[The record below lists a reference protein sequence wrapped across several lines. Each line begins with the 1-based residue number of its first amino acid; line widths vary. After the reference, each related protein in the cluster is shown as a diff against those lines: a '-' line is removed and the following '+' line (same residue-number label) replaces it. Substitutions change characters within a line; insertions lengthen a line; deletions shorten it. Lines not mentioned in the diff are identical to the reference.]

1 MALSLSELNVF
12 GHCKKYG
19 LSIFQC
25 PHFLFLL
32 MGTLIIVS
40 ILLFYAVGSKYIED
54 PLAVAFITLILAS
67 VLLAIAFIITD
78 SFQRL
83 AESARLKTEFVSIV
97 SHQLRSPLSNIK
109 WGLEILLSG
118 RAGKVEAGEAEYL
131 QILKENSNR
140 MHELISD
147 LLVASR
153 IEEGGLILQKQEFS
167 FKELLADIVAGFKPW
182 ITASNMHLN
191 IEGDEN
197 ISRVNTDPSLLR
209 QVIQNLLDNA
219 IRYGKSAV
227 SLRYLKKGRN
237 VYFEV
242 TDDGVGI
249 PKEDQKFIFQRFFRS
264 ANAVKHQTEGSGL
277 GLYIAKAMLEK
288 FGGNIGFA
296 SEENKGSTFWF
307 TIPIA

>member
-1 MALSLSELNVF
+1 MALPFSELNVF
-12 GHCKKYG
+12 GHCRKYG
-19 LSIFQC
+19 LSLFQC

-54 PLAVAFITLILAS
+54 PLTVAFVTLILACI
-67 VLLAIAFIITD
+67 LLAMAFIITD

-83 AESARLKTEFVSIV
+83 AENARLKTEFVSIV

-131 QILKENSNR
+131 EILKENSNR

-167 FKELLADIVAGFKPW
+167 FKELFADIVAGFKPW
-182 ITASNMHLN
+182 ITASNMRLN
-191 IEGDEN
+191 IEGDES

-307 TIPIA
+307 TIPVI